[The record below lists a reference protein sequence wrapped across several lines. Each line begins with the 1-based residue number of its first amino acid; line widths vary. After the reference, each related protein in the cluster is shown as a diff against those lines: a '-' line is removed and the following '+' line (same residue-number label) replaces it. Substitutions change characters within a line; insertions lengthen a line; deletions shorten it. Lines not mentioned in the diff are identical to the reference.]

1 MTTVTTSNS
10 QKFLTLTTSYINSL
24 DHWSAPDRIFKP
36 LPKIDNYQNEVITM
50 IDLSTRT
57 IQNLFEQQ
65 VKKLTQKTQFTKED
79 SFDFQMSG
87 VWLQ

>member
-1 MTTVTTSNS
+1 
-10 QKFLTLTTSYINSL
+10 
-24 DHWSAPDRIFKP
+24 
-36 LPKIDNYQNEVITM
+36 M

-65 VKKLTQKTQFTKED
+65 VRKLTQRTQFTKED